1 MEDIPKATHD
11 TTPTSTAPPP
21 TRRGLLAGAGL
32 ILAAAAVTAA
42 TVAESPDAELLAECE
57 RFIQGEADY
66 GRLCRAAD
74 FSSDETIT
82 PAKRAVIDAFNA
94 HSEAHHAR
102 GYWLANCEPQ
112 TVAGIRAKARAA
124 LVYVGPNDPVHD
136 MIGALE
142 RSVLVNLAGEGV
154 TA

>member
-82 PAKRAVIDAFNA
+82 PAKRAVMRSPVTSIIASSVPTAMPPSSNRYSWA
-94 HSEAHHAR
+94 GSISIRSLWGNPTR
-102 GYWLANCEPQ
+102 GRISAMSL
-112 TVAGIRAKARAA
+112 
-124 LVYVGPNDPVHD
+124 
-136 MIGALE
+136 
-142 RSVLVNLAGEGV
+142 
-154 TA
+154 